1 MTVYRIAKF
10 GVSCSKLLPA
20 RSTCIVKISLT
31 LTSSQTIV
39 STPYVWVVLMIIV
52 VRSNSARDIWKITD
66 YCASNTL
73 IILSDQPQYNA
84 PEDILRGNS
93 EFPEDK
99 HGVGSWSLCCILY
112 ELNTGQPAFPD
123 LSSLMDYY
131 YKSDQPPQI
140 SEESNGRLSVTPR
153 TMKEEEKTHLSTM
166 WKSVHGFAD
175 IDMHLIGEK
184 STVDAFDSRLFQI
197 NSMISRSFSRTCK
210 ERPTLKQIEI
220 HSSANVVRSKLED
233 DEVAFCGSTLAKFRV
248 IWSLLLS

>member
-1 MTVYRIAKF
+1 MTVYQIAKF
-10 GVSCSKLLPA
+10 GVSCNKLLPV
-20 RSTCIVKISLT
+20 RSTYILKIFLA
-31 LTSSQTIV
+31 LTSSQTMV
-39 STPYVWVVLMIIV
+39 TTPYFWVVLMVIV

-84 PEDILRGNS
+84 PEDILRGNA
-93 EFPEDK
+93 ELPEDK
-99 HGVGSWSLCCILY
+99 HGVGSWSVACILY

-131 YKSDQPPQI
+131 YKSDPAPQI
-140 SEESNGRLSVTPR
+140 SEQSNGRLSATPR
-153 TMKEEEKTHLSTM
+153 TLEEEEKTHLSTM

-175 IDMHLIGEK
+175 IDMYLIGEK
-184 STVDAFDSRLFQI
+184 STVEAFDCRLFQI
-197 NSMISRSFSRTCK
+197 NSMVSRSLSRTCK

-233 DEVAFCGSTLAKFRV
+233 DEVAFCGSTPAKFRV
-248 IWSLLLS
+248 IWSLPFS